1 MDAQCSIVHT
11 HQTMT
16 TTMMGSR
23 PGLACSEQSSP
34 VPSRSAQN
42 KTGKIELNNFSVHII
57 YSLISANSENKKQKL
72 VLYKWIR
79 RSFAGDGQ

>member
-1 MDAQCSIVHT
+1 MGGTRMDAQCSIVHT

-16 TTMMGSR
+16 TMMGGR
-23 PGLACSEQSSP
+23 PAWPGLAG
-34 VPSRSAQN
+34 AQN

-57 YSLISANSENKKQKL
+57 YSLISVNSENKKQKL